1 MSKQNIALAPEE
13 KTRWYEQY
21 TQGIHRMGRCWLVVC
36 LAALVG
42 LPFLMGLVLH
52 AMPDMNTFWRGFL
65 NVGIIYY
72 PVSVVEYL
80 IYVPMLGSGASYLS
94 FITGNLSNL
103 KIPCAVN
110 ARDLAHTKVG
120 TPENE
125 VVSTLS
131 VATSSLVTVLVLAVG
146 VLLLVPLQPVLES
159 PVLTPA
165 FNNVVPALFGAL
177 GLKYFLK
184 GKKSRGDSAGAVQL
198 GMYFCAQYD
207 SADQRAADYHWR
219 FDHCSSVA
227 VLQERSITRMIALY
241 ILLGILGLVIVL
253 LAVCFIRATMLKP
266 TSAKTAKPPEPDMKR
281 AAAYAKKLSAMVRQE
296 TVSSRF
302 DPDRTKFQKFQ
313 QSLPELFPHVF
324 ASCEVAHPGAGLVLH
339 QKAEHPNG
347 KEPILLMS
355 HHDVVAA
362 PAEGWEHDPVSR

>member
-1 MSKQNIALAPEE
+1 MRKQNIALAPEE

-21 TQGIHRMGRCWLVVC
+21 TRGIHRMGRCWLVVC

-52 AMPDMNTFWRGFL
+52 AMPDMSTFWRGFL

-184 GKKSRGDSAGAVQL
+184 GKK
-198 GMYFCAQYD
+198 F
-207 SADQRAADYHWR
+207 AAIPLVL
-219 FDHCSSVA
+219 SSLVCIF
-227 VLQERSITRMIALY
+227 VPSMIQQTS
-241 ILLGILGLVIVL
+241 VL
-253 LAVCFIRATMLKP
+253 LIIIGGLTIAVAWLL
-266 TSAKTAKPPEPDMKR
+266 S
-281 AAAYAKKLSAMVRQE
+281 KK
-296 TVSSRF
+296 
-302 DPDRTKFQKFQ
+302 
-313 QSLPELFPHVF
+313 
-324 ASCEVAHPGAGLVLH
+324 GALH
-339 QKAEHPNG
+339 E
-347 KEPILLMS
+347 
-355 HHDVVAA
+355 
-362 PAEGWEHDPVSR
+362 

>member
-13 KTRWYEQY
+13 KTRWYAQY

-65 NVGIIYY
+65 
-72 PVSVVEYL
+72 SVVEYL

-184 GKKSRGDSAGAVQL
+184 GKK
-198 GMYFCAQYD
+198 F
-207 SADQRAADYHWR
+207 AAIPLVL
-219 FDHCSSVA
+219 SSLVCIF
-227 VLQERSITRMIALY
+227 VPSMIQQTS
-241 ILLGILGLVIVL
+241 VL
-253 LAVCFIRATMLKP
+253 LIIIGGLTIAVAWLF
-266 TSAKTAKPPEPDMKR
+266 
-281 AAAYAKKLSAMVRQE
+281 YKK
-296 TVSSRF
+296 
-302 DPDRTKFQKFQ
+302 
-313 QSLPELFPHVF
+313 
-324 ASCEVAHPGAGLVLH
+324 GALH
-339 QKAEHPNG
+339 E
-347 KEPILLMS
+347 
-355 HHDVVAA
+355 
-362 PAEGWEHDPVSR
+362 

>member
-52 AMPDMNTFWRGFL
+52 VMPDMNTFWRGFL

-184 GKKSRGDSAGAVQL
+184 GKK
-198 GMYFCAQYD
+198 F
-207 SADQRAADYHWR
+207 AAIPLVL
-219 FDHCSSVA
+219 SSLVCIF
-227 VLQERSITRMIALY
+227 VPSMIQQTS
-241 ILLGILGLVIVL
+241 VL
-253 LAVCFIRATMLKP
+253 LIIIGGLTIAVAWLC
-266 TSAKTAKPPEPDMKR
+266 
-281 AAAYAKKLSAMVRQE
+281 YKK
-296 TVSSRF
+296 
-302 DPDRTKFQKFQ
+302 
-313 QSLPELFPHVF
+313 
-324 ASCEVAHPGAGLVLH
+324 GALH
-339 QKAEHPNG
+339 E
-347 KEPILLMS
+347 
-355 HHDVVAA
+355 
-362 PAEGWEHDPVSR
+362 